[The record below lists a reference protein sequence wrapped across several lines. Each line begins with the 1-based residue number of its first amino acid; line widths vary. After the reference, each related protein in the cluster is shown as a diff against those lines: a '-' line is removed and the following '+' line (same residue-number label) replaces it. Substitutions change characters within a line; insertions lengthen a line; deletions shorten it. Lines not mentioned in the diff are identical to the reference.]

1 MPSRALSGH
10 EAPSGLGSDAP
21 AAEAGVVSRPFAPLH
36 CDSVTKVVREAL
48 DALRA
53 LDGRRAEAL
62 LVELLDDLDR
72 VG

>member
-1 MPSRALSGH
+1 
-10 EAPSGLGSDAP
+10 
-21 AAEAGVVSRPFAPLH
+21 
-36 CDSVTKVVREAL
+36 VTKVVREAL